1 MFSHFATVI
10 NYFATTFGHFM
21 TTAGLT
27 ARSRGAWVGGGSRE
41 GARLDHAW
49 ARLSHVHTARSQ
61 VRGRY
66 IYGTVIHHL
75 GDDHSLKNDDK
86 NINHFTIFVRHS
98 KTKYINNLKLLTKII
113 NG

>member
-1 MFSHFATVI
+1 
-10 NYFATTFGHFM
+10 M

-27 ARSRGAWVGGGSRE
+27 ARSRGARVGGGSRE
-41 GARLDHAW
+41 GARLDHTW

-75 GDDHSLKNDDK
+75 GDDHSLKK
-86 NINHFTIFVRHS
+86 AEQ
-98 KTKYINNLKLLTKII
+98 KYQSFYDFCQSF
-113 NG
+113 